1 MHFDRHPLWTIVI
14 RMIGEL
20 TNKTPSLLFY
30 CFFWHI
36 QKDKIFAMCALG
48 AKIGMDVGN
57 KKSQG
62 SRQNL
67 QKYLFISTV
76 GDPSD
81 PTSIHVHV
89 CYFRIL
95 FPLSTCHILLISH
108 HLIILSD
115 HHHHHHLIIR
125 SGKIS
130 LCTLHSRPVASSTIR
145 PLPLK
150 SSGPQPPPEL
160 QKVI

>member
-76 GDPSD
+76 ADPSD

-108 HLIILSD
+108 HLI
-115 HHHHHHLIIR
+115 IIR

>member
-1 MHFDRHPLWTIVI
+1 
-14 RMIGEL
+14 
-20 TNKTPSLLFY
+20 
-30 CFFWHI
+30 
-36 QKDKIFAMCALG
+36 MCALG

-108 HLIILSD
+108 HLIIIRSSSSSSSY
-115 HHHHHHLIIR
+115 HLIR

>member
-76 GDPSD
+76 ADPSD

-108 HLIILSD
+108 HLIL
-115 HHHHHHLIIR
+115 IR

-130 LCTLHSRPVASSTIR
+130 LCTLHSRPVASSTTR

-150 SSGPQPPPEL
+150 SSGPQLPPEL

>member
-115 HHHHHHLIIR
+115 R
-125 SGKIS
+125 VKSAFA
-130 LCTLHSRPVASSTIR
+130 LCTVGR
-145 PLPLK
+145 LPRA
-150 SSGPQPPPEL
+150 PPDPFPSKAL
-160 QKVI
+160 GLSHHQSCKK

>member
-108 HLIILSD
+108 HLII
-115 HHHHHHLIIR
+115 IR